1 MEGRSVDFN
10 LPSDIFILKNNV
22 LPQKNHLV
30 SSKDIYFTVLFM
42 KMMPVYSFNRV
53 DIWSSFFEIRLKIFT
68 TIFLYEKGVANEIN
82 SKKLSCPLLVH
93 LDPPPPPTFPSE
105 KRAISS
111 SPVIILSRARDL
123 KNSRKYE
130 SGLSC
135 SWELGPCLRLG
146 ISDSSYILFYTP
158 SCQSRDTSCRQSWV
172 LDWVFNVGLR
182 NYDPSRRFKIA
193 GSG

>member
-22 LPQKNHLV
+22 FPQKNHLN

-53 DIWSSFFEIRLKIFT
+53 DIWSSFLEIRLKIFT

-82 SKKLSCPLLVH
+82 SKKLFLSSLSSSGPPLA
-93 LDPPPPPTFPSE
+93 FPSE